1 MIRSLRFHN
10 YRVLRDA
17 ELPLQPFTLLVG
29 PNGSGKSTVM
39 HALKSLRTLASQKG
53 VRPEN
58 VLSLAAGDER
68 IEIAIEWANLDEHVV
83 SLASGKASNTTMKL
97 TYIANGRLGSSK
109 DENRISEFLQRMRV
123 YVLNENAI
131 INAVALQPHMQLEE
145 DGTGLAGVL
154 DRMRDQS
161 PENFEALNEEVRS
174 LLPEFDRI
182 LFETP
187 SQGMRSFTLR
197 TREGQHV
204 VRAAN
209 LSQGTVLALT
219 ILTLAH
225 LSNPPS
231 MICLEEPD
239 RGIHPRLYRE
249 IQDALYR
256 LAYPQSFGLDRA
268 PVQVLVTT
276 HSPYLLDLHRDHP
289 EEVVIAQKNGASATF
304 QQLTQRDD
312 LQDLLRDASLG
323 ELWYSGV
330 LGGVP
335 VS

>member
-1 MIRSLRFHN
+1 MIRALRFRN

-17 ELPLQPFTLLVG
+17 ELHLQPFTLLVG

-39 HALKSLRTLASQKG
+39 HALKSLRNG
-53 VRPEN
+53 VTGSFRVLLRD
-58 VLSLAAGDER
+58 VLSLAPDRPEVFVEA
-68 IEIAIEWANLDEHVV
+68 EWAEYGTLNITW
-83 SLASGKASNTTMKL
+83 ASPTNTL
-97 TYIANGRLGSSK
+97 GGSQQNGPAISIFLRRL
-109 DENRISEFLQRMRV
+109 RV
-123 YVLNENAI
+123 YAFNERAI
-131 INAVALQPHMQLEE
+131 IAPVDLKPQMELQE
-145 DGTGLAGVL
+145 DGGGLAGVL

-161 PENFEALNEEVRS
+161 PESFEALNKEVGS

-187 SQGMRSFTLR
+187 APGQRAFMLR
-197 TREGQHV
+197 TREGQHSIK
-204 VRAAN
+204 AAD

-231 MICLEEPD
+231 MVCLEEPD
-239 RGIHPRLYRE
+239 RGIHPRIYRE

-256 LAYPQSFGLDRA
+256 LAYPESFGLDRK

-289 EEVVIAQKNGASATF
+289 EEVVIAQKNGTSATF
-304 QQLTQRDD
+304 QRLIDREDIQE
-312 LQDLLRDASLG
+312 LLSEASLG

-335 VS
+335 VAP

>member
-1 MIRSLRFHN
+1 MIRALRFHN

-39 HALKSLRTLASQKG
+39 HALSLLRTASRGKPADF
-53 VRPEN
+53 RR
-58 VLSLAAGDER
+58 VLSLGAEENLVSLQVRWVKADNDSL
-68 IEIAIEWANLDEHVV
+68 IAFSWPSRQTLLDVLQKHDSLKQFLTRVRVYALDE
-83 SLASGKASNTTMKL
+83 K
-97 TYIANGRLGSSK
+97 
-109 DENRISEFLQRMRV
+109 
-123 YVLNENAI
+123 AI
-131 INAVALQPHMQLEE
+131 IGPVSLQPHIELAE
-145 DGTGLAGVL
+145 DGAGLAGVL
-154 DRMRDQS
+154 DQMRDRS
-161 PENFEALNEEVRS
+161 PEAFEALNVEVGT

-187 SQGMRSFTLR
+187 AAGQRAFALR
-197 TREGQHV
+197 TRDGQHS
-204 VRAAN
+204 VRASE
-209 LSQGTVLALT
+209 LSQGTVLALA

-225 LSNPPS
+225 SSNPPA

-256 LAYPQSFGLDRA
+256 LAYPESYGLDRD

-276 HSPYLLDLHRDHP
+276 HSPYLLDLHREHP

>member
-1 MIRSLRFHN
+1 MIRTLRFHN

-17 ELPLQPFTLLVG
+17 ELHLQPFTLLVG

-39 HALKSLRTLASQKG
+39 HALKTLRVLAKG
-53 VRPEN
+53 VETGRNEMYAQAL
-58 VLSLAAGDER
+58 LSHFAESRNA
-68 IEIAIEWANLDEHVV
+68 
-83 SLASGKASNTTMKL
+83 
-97 TYIANGRLGSSK
+97 
-109 DENRISEFLQRMRV
+109 RISINITWDGGSKETTVKAETINLTFRLSEIVVAVPGMTHFLQNLRV
-123 YVLNENAI
+123 YALNEHAI
-131 INAVALQPHMQLEE
+131 ISAVTLEPLMELQE
-145 DGTGLAGVL
+145 DGAGLAGVL
-154 DRMRDQS
+154 DRMRDQT
-161 PENFEALNEEVRS
+161 PEAFEALNEEIGS

-187 SQGMRSFTLR
+187 APGRRAFMLR
-197 TREGQHV
+197 TREGHH
-204 VRAAN
+204 AIKASD
-209 LSQGTVLALT
+209 LSQGTVLALA

-225 LSNPPS
+225 LSDPPS
-231 MICLEEPD
+231 MVCLEEPD

-256 LAYPQSFGLDRA
+256 LAYPESFGLKRK

-289 EEVVIAQKNGASATF
+289 EEVVIAQKNGTSASF
-304 QQLTQRDD
+304 QRLIDREDI
-312 LQDLLRDASLG
+312 QDLLSEASLG

-335 VS
+335 VAP

>member
-1 MIRSLRFHN
+1 MIRALRFHN

-39 HALKSLRTLASQKG
+39 HALKTLRNRVTDNSVDLQQIISLSPQEPSVVLEVDWDGNIDKGGRTQFVWSAEEDWYSG
-53 VRPEN
+53 T
-58 VLSLAAGDER
+58 AA
-68 IEIAIEWANLDEHVV
+68 AYAFVP
-83 SLASGKASNTTMKL
+83 
-97 TYIANGRLGSSK
+97 
-109 DENRISEFLQRMRV
+109 FLKQLRV
-123 YVLNENAI
+123 YSFNEEAI
-131 INAVALQPHMQLEE
+131 IRPVPLQPFMELQE
-145 DGTGLAGVL
+145 DGSQLAGVL
-154 DRMRDQS
+154 DLMRDQM
-161 PENFEALNEEVRS
+161 PEAFEAVNAELGA

-187 SQGMRSFTLR
+187 GPGTRAFMLR
-197 TREGQHV
+197 TREGKHAI
-204 VRAAN
+204 RAAD
-209 LSQGTVLALT
+209 LSQGTVLALA

-225 LSNPPS
+225 ISDPPS
-231 MICLEEPD
+231 MVCLEEPD
-239 RGIHPRLYRE
+239 RGIHPRLYRD

-256 LAYPQSFGLDRA
+256 LAYPESFGLSRK

-289 EEVVIAQKNGASATF
+289 EEVVIAQKNGTSATF
-304 QQLTQRDD
+304 QKLTDREDIEE
-312 LQDLLRDASLG
+312 LLSEASLG

-335 VS
+335 IAP

>member
-1 MIRSLRFHN
+1 MIRTLRFHN

-39 HALKSLRTLASQKG
+39 HALSAIKVLRDGRGMDLQRSLSFGAEGQTC
-53 VRPEN
+53 VVE
-58 VLSLAAGDER
+58 
-68 IEIAIEWANLDEHVV
+68 IEWGEPLAGFKSRMTWPYFSNGPLEHEPHPEPE
-83 SLASGKASNTTMKL
+83 LM
-97 TYIANGRLGSSK
+97 R
-109 DENRISEFLQRMRV
+109 FLRDLRV
-123 YVLNENAI
+123 YALNEQAI
-131 INAVALQPHMQLEE
+131 SAAVNLQPRMELREN
-145 DGTGLAGVL
+145 GGGLAGVL
-154 DRMRDQS
+154 DHMRDQS
-161 PENFEALNEEVRS
+161 PEAFEALNEEIGV

-187 SQGMRSFTLR
+187 APGERAFMLR
-197 TREGQHV
+197 TREGHHA
-204 VRAAN
+204 VRATE
-209 LSQGTVLALT
+209 LSQGTVLALA
-219 ILTLAH
+219 ILTVAH

-231 MICLEEPD
+231 MVCLEEPD

-256 LAYPQSFGLDRA
+256 LAYPESYGLSRKS
-268 PVQVLVTT
+268 VQVLVTT

-289 EEVVIAQKNGASATF
+289 EEVVIAQKNGTSATF
-304 QQLTQRDD
+304 QRLTDREDIV
-312 LQDLLRDASLG
+312 DLLSEASLG

-335 VS
+335 VAP

>member
-1 MIRSLRFHN
+1 
-10 YRVLRDA
+10 VLRDA

-29 PNGSGKSTVM
+29 PNGSGKSTVL
-39 HALKSLRTLASQKG
+39 HALKTLNEWAQGSGRRGLAQM
-53 VRPEN
+53 
-58 VLSLAAGDER
+58 LSISADEPIVK
-68 IEIAIEWANLDEHVV
+68 IEIEWMGEFDGCN
-83 SLASGKASNTTMKL
+83 SLASASSNASLSVAHHRSDRSDSAT
-97 TYIANGRLGSSK
+97 RESSL
-109 DENRISEFLQRMRV
+109 NLFLRSLRV
-123 YVLNENAI
+123 YNFDEVSI
-131 INAVALQPHMQLEE
+131 ITPAPLAPWIELGE
-145 DGTGLAGVL
+145 DGGGLAGVL
-154 DRMRDQS
+154 DQMRDRS
-161 PENFEALNEEVRS
+161 PEAFEALNAEIGN
-174 LLPEFDRI
+174 LLPEFDRL

-187 SQGMRSFTLR
+187 APGLRAFMLR
-197 TREGQHV
+197 TRDGHHAIP
-204 VRAAN
+204 AAD
-209 LSQGTVLALT
+209 LSQGTVLALA

-225 LSNPPS
+225 LESPPS
-231 MICLEEPD
+231 MVCLEEPD

-256 LAYPQSFGLDRA
+256 LAYPESFGLDRK

-276 HSPYLLDLHRDHP
+276 HSPYLLDLHREHP

-304 QQLTQRDD
+304 QQLTQRGD